1 MNKSEYEEFYLK
13 YRQIAKAYAY
23 GVLKDWHLSD
33 DISQEVLYKMYTI
46 RNELDLE
53 NEKMLYALIRRAAVN
68 KALDYKK
75 KSSTKH
81 EFSCEEDKA
90 AVLDRRVH
98 TNAEAQILRQEE
110 NKFMNMILE
119 RFRVE
124 QPINYEILI
133 QTKFMDISVDTVAE
147 EFGLTKSGVNNRIYK
162 AKRWLKEEY
171 ERIYG

>member
-1 MNKSEYEEFYLK
+1 MNEIEYEEFYLK
-13 YRQIAKAYAY
+13 YRQIAKSYAY
-23 GVLKDWHLSD
+23 GILEDWYLAD

-46 RNELDLE
+46 RNDLDLE

-81 EFSCEEDKA
+81 EFSCHDDETA
-90 AVLDRRVH
+90 SVLDRRIHV
-98 TNAEAQILRQEE
+98 NAEDQILRQEE
-110 NKFMNMILE
+110 NKFMHMILE
-119 RFRVE
+119 RFRAE
-124 QPINYEILI
+124 QPII
-133 QTKFMDISVDTVAE
+133 QTKFMNVPVETVAE

-171 ERIYG
+171 EKTYE